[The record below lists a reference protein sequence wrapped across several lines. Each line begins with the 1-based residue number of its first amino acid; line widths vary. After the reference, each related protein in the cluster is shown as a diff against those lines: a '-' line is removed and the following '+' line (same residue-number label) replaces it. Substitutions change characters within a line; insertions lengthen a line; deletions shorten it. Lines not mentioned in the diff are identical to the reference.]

1 MSNFNPKR
9 VRLVDQVGSNL
20 LLRGNTPIVQKDGRQ
35 FMAFDLLV
43 RTINQCLASGTT
55 DIHQQMPV
63 MAQLP
68 ERFHLVSLSLLRNTD
83 LEGRYLDMETVFF
96 EQHPEKGILIH
107 DDIEKVITMGLI
119 KEDMGKQMEHR
130 VIERLH
136 TLLNSQLA
144 DPLVIYLH
152 SAAGLDRTG
161 AVVYSYAMRHAS
173 YAFQDAIELNG
184 QSGLRQVNNFS
195 LMAVE
200 QYAYYLKRFM
210 GISTVGEA
218 EPVVYND
225 LARLSLAETC

>member
-1 MSNFNPKR
+1 MSNFNPTR

-20 LLRGNTPIVQKDGRQ
+20 LVRGNTPIVQKEGRQ
-35 FMAFDLLV
+35 FMAFDLVV
-43 RTINQCLASGTT
+43 RTINQCLESGAT

-63 MAQLP
+63 STQLP
-68 ERFHLVSLSLLRNTD
+68 ERFHFVSLSLMSNTG

-96 EQHPEKGILIH
+96 EQHPDKGLVIH
-107 DDIEKVITMGLI
+107 DDIEKVINLGLI
-119 KEDMGKQMEHR
+119 KENLGKQVEHR
-130 VIERLH
+130 VIQRLH
-136 TLLNSQLA
+136 QLLNSQLP
-144 DPLVIYLH
+144 DPVVVYLH

-173 YAFQDAIELNG
+173 YAFQDAIRLNE
-184 QSGLRQVNNFS
+184 QSGFRQINNFS

-218 EPVVYND
+218 EPVEYND
-225 LARLSLAETC
+225 LAGLSLVEHS